1 MLAINIVLLL
11 QLAARVSGGDGC
23 HVVSILEL
31 TCILS
36 LRHGD
41 TRTRHVGPVRPILP
55 ELMQLFRN
63 SIVIISWNCFIENVD
78 NTGSVV
84 RLPPALSCTDGD

>member
-11 QLAARVSGGDGC
+11 QLAPRVSGGDGC

-41 TRTRHVGPVRPILP
+41 TRTRQGPVRPILA